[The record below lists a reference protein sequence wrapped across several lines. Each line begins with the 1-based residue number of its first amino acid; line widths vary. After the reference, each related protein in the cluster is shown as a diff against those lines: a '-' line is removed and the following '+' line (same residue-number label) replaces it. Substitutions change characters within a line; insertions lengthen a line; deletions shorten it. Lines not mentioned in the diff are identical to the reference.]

1 MLYEVKEFLPLYFKY
16 VFTLCVWM
24 HDVGGGEHATA
35 HVWRPEGSLVEL
47 ALSFHPYMGSEHPAQ
62 IARLI

>member
-35 HVWRPEGSLVEL
+35 HVWRPEGSPVEL
-47 ALSFHPYMGSEHPAQ
+47 TLFPSLHGF
-62 IARLI
+62 